1 MLEKLYQKGKKSGK
15 GHKSS
20 YNTLN
25 EGEYMDMVGMFKEYQ
40 NIYENEEKYER
51 IIIKND
57 DKSWKKV
64 YKQVKILLK
73 K

>member
-1 MLEKLYQKGKKSGK
+1 
-15 GHKSS
+15 
-20 YNTLN
+20 
-25 EGEYMDMVGMFKEYQ
+25 MDMVGMFKEYQ